1 MSAPEVMK
9 AVVAAEGKTAK
20 VASNV
25 TVPTL
30 AKGEILVKVEAI
42 TLNPTEWVSYSKHF
56 EEERGRSAWGKLT
69 IDSN

>member
-42 TLNPTEWVSYSKHF
+42 TLNPTE
-56 EEERGRSAWGKLT
+56 
-69 IDSN
+69 